1 MTQNLAGSF
10 YRGGF
15 GGFNANIVRPGLV
28 AFFLLLWVP
37 SPVLAGYPITVN
49 NNGTMKLFI
58 RAGAQGS
65 QGANELTP
73 AQGEKT
79 QLLLSGL

>member
-1 MTQNLAGSF
+1 
-10 YRGGF
+10 
-15 GGFNANIVRPGLV
+15 
-28 AFFLLLWVP
+28 
-37 SPVLAGYPITVN
+37 
-49 NNGTMKLFI
+49 MKLFI